1 MKPEPRLSTGRLA
14 HACAR
19 RPWLT
24 ISIWIIIAVLSVAA
38 ISRLLGG
45 ALTNEFTFS
54 RNPESQQ
61 VKNLISQRLHRPEK
75 IDEVVIVS
83 SRKATVDS
91 PQFLAVVEKLGRDII
106 NLGPGVVSGGVS
118 YYQTH
123 NQSMVSPDRHTTIIP
138 LVMTGSLST
147 AEKNV
152 EKLQAVLSRSAQ
164 QSGYTILTTGTAST
178 NNDFNTLSETDLQK
192 AELFGIPIALV
203 ILVLVFGTLVAAGLP
218 LILAGFS
225 IIIAIGI
232 TALVGQKFEMSFF
245 VVNMITMMGMAV
257 GIDYSLFV
265 VSRYRE
271 ELGRGR
277 DKLGAIQTAGSTASR
292 AVLFSGMTVIL
303 ALAGMLIVPLSIF
316 YSLAA
321 GAMFVVS
328 VSVLAALTLLP
339 AVLSLLGE
347 RVNSLRVPLI
357 HRYQAGREGQQGR
370 FWDWVT
376 RTVMRHPVVSVF
388 LPVCLLAL
396 PSLFYFQINTG
407 ANGVAALPNSF
418 GSKQGYD
425 ILTRQF
431 SFGLTSPAE
440 VAVTGNVNSP
450 PVRDAITRL
459 ENEVKKDS
467 VFYGTPTVQTD
478 SSGDLE
484 LISLPVS
491 GAPESNEA
499 TGAIQRLRQTYIPEA
514 FRGVNAKALVGG
526 LPAYDLDYFNITN
539 DYRPLVFAFVLG
551 LSFLL
556 LMLVFHS
563 LVVPLK
569 AVIMNLLSVG
579 AAYGLIVLVFQK
591 GVGASLFGFQQ
602 VDVVEAWVPLFL
614 FSVLFGLS
622 VDYHVFLL
630 GRIREHYVISKDNSA
645 SVATGLRSTGR
656 IITGAALI
664 MVAVFSGFASGRL
677 VMFQQMG
684 FGLAVAILLDATI
697 VRSVLVP
704 AAMKLLGDKN
714 WYLPRW
720 LRWLPDFHIGGEEQE
735 NQ

>member
-1 MKPEPRLSTGRLA
+1 MTPESRLSTGRLA
-14 HACAR
+14 RACAG
-19 RPWLT
+19 RPWL
-24 ISIWIIIAVLSVAA
+24 IIGIWMVIAILSVVG
-38 ISRLLGG
+38 ISRLLAG

-61 VKNLISQRLHRPEK
+61 VRDLISQRLHSPEK
-75 IDEVVIVS
+75 IDEVVIIS
-83 SRKATVDS
+83 SRQATVDS
-91 PQFLAVVEKLGRDII
+91 PQFLNVVKKLGQDII
-106 NLGPGVVSGGVS
+106 NLGPGVVSGGIS

-123 NQSMVSPDRHTTIIP
+123 NQALVSADRHTTIIP
-138 LVMTGSLST
+138 LAMTGSLST

-152 EKLQAVLSRSAQ
+152 EKLQSVLNRNARE
-164 QSGYTILTTGTAST
+164 SGYRILTTGTASS
-178 NNDFNTLSETDLQK
+178 NNDFNHLSETDLRK
-192 AELFGIPIALV
+192 AELLGIPIALV
-203 ILVLVFGTLVAAGLP
+203 ILVLVFGTLIAASLP

-232 TALVGQKFEMSFF
+232 TALIGQKFEMSFF

-271 ELGRGR
+271 ELIRGR
-277 DKLGAIQTAGSTASR
+277 DRLAAIEAAGGTASR

-303 ALAGMLIVPLSIF
+303 ALAGMLIVPMSIF

-321 GAMFVVS
+321 GAMFVVA

-339 AVLSLLGE
+339 AVLGLLGG
-347 RVNSLRVPLI
+347 RINSLRIPLI
-357 HRYQAGREGQQGR
+357 HRYQAGREAEQGR

-376 RTVMRHPVVSVF
+376 RTVMRHPIVSVVA
-388 LPVCLLAL
+388 PVCLLAISSML
-396 PSLFYFQINTG
+396 YFQIKTG

-418 GSKQGYD
+418 SSKQGYQ
-425 ILTRQF
+425 ILTREF

-440 VAVTGNVNSP
+440 VAVTGNVNSR
-450 PVRDAITRL
+450 PVKDSIAKL
-459 ENEVKKDS
+459 EKEVKKDS
-467 VFYGTPTVQTD
+467 VFYGTPSTQTD
-478 SSGDLE
+478 AAGDME

-491 GAPESNEA
+491 GAPESPEA
-499 TGAIQRLRQTYIPEA
+499 TGAISRLRQTYIPEA
-514 FRGVNAKALVGG
+514 FRGVNARALVGG

-539 DYRPLVFAFVLG
+539 DYRPIVFAFVLG
-551 LSFLL
+551 LSFVL

-569 AVIMNLLSVG
+569 AVLMNLLSVG

-591 GVGASLFGFQQ
+591 GIGASLFGFQK

-622 VDYHVFLL
+622 MDYHVFLL
-630 GRIREHYVISKDNSA
+630 GRIREHYVQTRDNSA
-645 SVATGLRSTGR
+645 SVATGLKSTGR

-664 MVAVFSGFASGRL
+664 MVAVFSGFASGQL

-720 LRWLPDFHIGGEEQE
+720 LRWLPDFHIGGEIKK
-735 NQ
+735 NP